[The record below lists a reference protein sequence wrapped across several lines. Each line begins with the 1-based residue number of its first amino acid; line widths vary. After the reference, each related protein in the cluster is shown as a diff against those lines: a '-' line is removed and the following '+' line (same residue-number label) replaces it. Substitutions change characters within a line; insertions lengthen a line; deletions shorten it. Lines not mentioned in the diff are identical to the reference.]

1 MAGRDFLSK
10 NNLFG
15 AQIYKNY
22 IPAERR
28 VISKFFT
35 NWGGSNLFY
44 SQPGEGHRFFWQGKN
59 TLCRL
64 VDSYLLKNTRSV

>member
-44 SQPGEGHRFFWQGKN
+44 SQPGEGHSFFLARKK
-59 TLCRL
+59 
-64 VDSYLLKNTRSV
+64 LLHVA